1 MADMS
6 VHPYWELTFGKD
18 GSVDTGERD
27 ALLRDVVQEVTDRNL
42 TDLVIFAHGWNNT
55 RATATAL
62 YTRFFAPFPTL
73 LNGLTAPGDRPRVGY
88 VGVIWPSL
96 RFADEAPPF
105 LAGLFTAADGPGLP
119 PGTREAL
126 ALAFPGREAVIGRLA
141 ELAERQPEDRARLEE
156 FTGLVRTLVS
166 PRPREGGR
174 DGSADDAWARDTAS
188 EPTVPAMFT
197 DSAVEVCGRF
207 ADALEA
213 TGSAPAPGLF
223 GGALGR
229 VWRGALE
236 LLRQGT
242 YWEMKRRAGVVG
254 RQGLGPAAGELA
266 GRGPRVHLVGHS
278 FGARLVA
285 FAVGG
290 LPDGVR
296 VRSLTLLQGAFSHYA
311 FSPQLPFAPRRG
323 GVLEGTA
330 DRIDGPL
337 VCCHSSHDSA
347 LGTLYPL
354 ASRLA
359 GDADSLLGLDLTRW
373 GALGYQGMRD
383 MPGCPAVPLAEA
395 LGDGMPTDGCV
406 NVDASEVV
414 RSGGPPAGAHSD
426 ICHEE
431 LARVVLR
438 AGLGMR

>member
-6 VHPYWELTFGKD
+6 VQPYWELTFGKD
-18 GSVDTGERD
+18 GRVEPGERD
-27 ALLRDVVQEVTDRNL
+27 ALLQGAADGRL
-42 TDLVIFAHGWNNT
+42 TDVIVFAHGWNNT

-62 YTRFFAPFPTL
+62 YRRFFTPFPTL
-73 LNGLTAPGDRPRVGY
+73 LDTLAAPAGPPRVGY
-88 VGVIWPSL
+88 VGVVWPSL

-105 LAGLFTAADGPGLP
+105 LAAPPVPPDGPVAGPGLP

-126 ALAFPGREAVIGRLA
+126 ALVFPGREAVIGRLA

-156 FTGLVRTLVS
+156 FTGLVRTLVN
-166 PRPREGGR
+166 PRPREAER
-174 DGSADDAWARDTAS
+174 EGSADDAWTRDTES
-188 EPTVPAMFT
+188 EPMVPAMFT

-207 ADALEA
+207 ATALES
-213 TGSAPAPGLF
+213 TGAVPAPGLF

-254 RQGLGPAAGELA
+254 RQGLGPVAGELA

-285 FAVGG
+285 FALGG

-296 VRSLTLLQGAFSHYA
+296 VASLTLLQGAFSHYA
-311 FSPQLPFAPRRG
+311 FAPRLPFAPRRG
-323 GVLEGTA
+323 GVLHDLT
-330 DRIDGPL
+330 DRVEGPL
-337 VCCHSSHDSA
+337 VCCHSRHDTA

-359 GDADSLLGLDLTRW
+359 GDADSLLGVDTTRW
-373 GALGYQGMRD
+373 GALGYDGAREV
-383 MPGCPAVPLAEA
+383 PGCAARTLAEA
-395 LGDGMPTDGCV
+395 LADGLPPGGCV

-414 RSGGPPAGAHSD
+414 RTGGPPSGAHSD

-431 LARVVLR
+431 LARVVLL

>member
-6 VHPYWELTFGKD
+6 VQPYWELTFGKD
-18 GSVDTGERD
+18 GRVEPGERD
-27 ALLRDVVQEVTDRNL
+27 TLLRGVAEENL

-62 YTRFFAPFPTL
+62 YRRFFTPFPVL
-73 LNGLTAPGDRPRVGY
+73 LDTLTAPGDRPRVGY

-105 LAGLFTAADGPGLP
+105 LAVPSAGAPQPGLP

-166 PRPREGGR
+166 PRPREADREADRNGG
-174 DGSADDAWARDTAS
+174 DDAWARDTES
-188 EPTVPAMFT
+188 EPTVPAMFA
-197 DSAVEVCGRF
+197 DSAVEVCGQF
-207 ADALEA
+207 AAALEA
-213 TGSAPAPGLF
+213 TGAEPAPGLF

-254 RQGLGPAAGELA
+254 REGLGPVAGELA

-285 FAVGG
+285 FALGG

-296 VRSLTLLQGAFSHYA
+296 IRSLTLLQGAFSHYA
-311 FSPQLPFAPRRG
+311 FAPRLPFAPRRG
-323 GVLEGTA
+323 GVLHGLT
-330 DRIDGPL
+330 DRVEGPL
-337 VCCHSSHDSA
+337 ICCHSGHDSA

-359 GDADSLLGLDLTRW
+359 GDADSLLGVDLTRW
-373 GALGYQGMRD
+373 GALGYQGIRD
-383 MPGCPAVPLAEA
+383 VPGCSARTLAEA
-395 LGDGMPTDGCV
+395 LADGLPAEGCV

-414 RSGGPPAGAHSD
+414 RTGGPPSGAHSD